1 MVSRTPRCHYTSE
14 RIENYLNAWELCR
27 IKGLRKNEQNM
38 VLARKPEPEVKSKK
52 ADHDVGAV
60 MDDTQDLDCRKSNY
74 CTLRKERHIRN
85 NAFHLLFPSG
95 DYFSSLLWSR
105 SW

>member
-1 MVSRTPRCHYTSE
+1 MHGTYVGLRDLESMSRTGFGQK
-14 RIENYLNAWELCR
+14 AWT
-27 IKGLRKNEQNM
+27 EQ
-38 VLARKPEPEVKSKK
+38 VLARKPEPEVNSKR

-60 MDDTQDLDCRKSNY
+60 MDDTQDLDCRESNC
-74 CTLRKERHIRN
+74 CTLRKERHVRN
-85 NAFHLLFPSG
+85 NAFRLLFPSG